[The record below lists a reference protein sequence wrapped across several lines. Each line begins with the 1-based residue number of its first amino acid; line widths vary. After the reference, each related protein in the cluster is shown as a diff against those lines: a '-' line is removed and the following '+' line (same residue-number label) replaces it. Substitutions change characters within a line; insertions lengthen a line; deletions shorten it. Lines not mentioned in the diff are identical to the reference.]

1 MEMKALRKELELAL
15 DVQRDTQALLLAQVL
30 TLLAVLVQKHKYCPC
45 TTICVSSYCFFMC
58 PCTTIYVSLYYCMC
72 VLKQMEEQRALH
84 AAHEALKEQL
94 DREHRQKKKRLTA
107 LPL

>member
-1 MEMKALRKELELAL
+1 
-15 DVQRDTQALLLAQVL
+15 
-30 TLLAVLVQKHKYCPC
+30 
-45 TTICVSSYCFFMC
+45 
-58 PCTTIYVSLYYCMC
+58 
-72 VLKQMEEQRALH
+72 MEEQRALH